1 MTTNQE
7 TLLRK
12 SLTIYNQASVK
23 KLPDVPEYTPIS
35 FSPRH
40 QYRMERLLNRY
51 DRFSYSCTYTKG
63 GLFMKKKIM
72 LIVAIVLILI
82 ISVATVAVCMKIDQE
97 REVDSSIYHF
107 DEYVEKTKL
116 YTAPDGTKVALSYK
130 QSLTRADG
138 TPLHY
143 YVDIY
148 GTEYHFDQSGELIG
162 CSEGEEGADFYAPKP
177 EDDTP
182 STEKPSANRVNQ
194 IAKDMPGLATDAETT
209 AEEQRIV
216 EIARQYA
223 IDTYGEDYFA
233 KFSYSK
239 MIKQPAM
246 KIHYVYF
253 HIRYNERFI
262 TESCSVTLLDEK
274 PHRINTFSKGED
286 VGFDPQLLQ
295 NVDITTLEEFVKQKV
310 DNEFGDECTSYEIE
324 ENITIS
330 KKDAGQ
336 FELIIAVQVKTDP
349 LLSSQR
355 VKYYYPLG

>member
-1 MTTNQE
+1 
-7 TLLRK
+7 
-12 SLTIYNQASVK
+12 
-23 KLPDVPEYTPIS
+23 
-35 FSPRH
+35 
-40 QYRMERLLNRY
+40 
-51 DRFSYSCTYTKG
+51 
-63 GLFMKKKIM
+63 MKKKIL
-72 LIVAIVLILI
+72 LITSIVLVLLI
-82 ISVATVAVCMKIDQE
+82 STTSIAICIAVKQYNE
-97 REVDSSIYHF
+97 SVDSPYYY
-107 DEYVEKTKL
+107 DETVVMQKMHT
-116 YTAPDGTKVALSYK
+116 TPDGTKKVLIYK
-130 QSLTRADG
+130 QSMERIGG
-138 TPLHY
+138 TPLHI
-143 YVDIY
+143 YVDKY
-148 GTEYHFDQSGELIG
+148 ENEYQFDQSGELIG
-162 CSEGEEGADFYAPKP
+162 QTQSEEGLSSMSASQI
-177 EDDTP
+177 P
-182 STEKPSANRVNQ
+182 SNNESAEKNNTVSNQ
-194 IAKDMPGLATDAETT
+194 TITDIPGLATDAETT

-310 DNEFGDECTSYEIE
+310 DNEFGDECSSYEIE